1 MNISD
6 PDISQARVRGS
17 LPALLS
23 MASGGNGHIPE
34 MKMRVKPKEG
44 ILIHFPISKERK
56 LFISEEERLTSSV
69 LVYKVMK
76 RCWDLKIDVDPDTEG
91 IVAQI

>member
-1 MNISD
+1 MS
-6 PDISQARVRGS
+6 G

-23 MASGGNGHIPE
+23 MASRGNGHIPE

-44 ILIHFPISKERK
+44 ILMHFPILKERK
-56 LFISEEERLTSSV
+56 LFVSEEERLTSSV

-76 RCWDLKIDVDPDTEG
+76 RCLDLEIDVDPDTEG

>member
-6 PDISQARVRGS
+6 PDISQASVMS
-17 LPALLS
+17 DLPALLS
-23 MASGGNGHIPE
+23 RASGSNGHIPE

-44 ILIHFPISKERK
+44 ILMHFPIIKERK
-56 LFISEEERLTSSV
+56 SFISEEERRTSSA

-76 RCWDLKIDVDPDTEG
+76 RCLDLEIDVDPTSDG
-91 IVAQI
+91 IIPQI